1 MPCFKVTALEGQPE
15 QAPIIF
21 KVKRPDS

>member
-1 MPCFKVTALEGQPE
+1 MTAM

-21 KVKRPDS
+21 KPP